1 MKNAFSIL
9 GLAIVFIASTGCIS
23 WQDWGPGI
31 RGEGDPVAETW
42 ELDDFSAITL
52 SFSGD
57 VVLQP
62 GETQSVKIEAQPNI
76 LDNISQSVSNGT
88 WDIRFK
94 KRVRHHDGVK
104 IWITLPSLKGVE
116 LAGSGNIKGEK
127 MFENLDRIA
136 LEISGSGDISLNLD
150 AQEVVASITGSGDML
165 LKGSAAKG
173 DIEITGSGHV
183 DARDLAVKDCAV
195 EITGSGDA
203 DVNAAERLDA
213 MIVGSGNVSYS
224 GSAAVR
230 SKVTGSG
237 EVYPR

>member
-1 MKNAFSIL
+1 
-9 GLAIVFIASTGCIS
+9 LAIVFIASNGCIS

-31 RGEGDPVAETW
+31 RGEGDPVTETW
-42 ELDDFSAITL
+42 DLDDFSGITL

-57 VVLQP
+57 VMLQQ

-76 LDNISQSVSNGT
+76 LDNISQTVSNGS
-88 WDIRFK
+88 WDISFK

-104 IWITLPSLKGVE
+104 IWITLPSLTEAE
-116 LAGSGNIKGEK
+116 LAGSGSIKGEK
-127 MFENLDRIA
+127 MFENLDRVK

-150 AQEVVASITGSGDML
+150 AREIQAGITGSGDMRL
-165 LKGSAAKG
+165 RGKAAKSE
-173 DIEITGSGHV
+173 IEITGSGHV
-183 DARDLAVKDCAV
+183 DAEGLEAKDCAV

-203 DVNAAERLDA
+203 DVNALEKLDA
-213 MIVGSGNVSYS
+213 VIVGSGNVSYS
-224 GSAAVR
+224 GAAAVR